1 MKEHIEAVKTF
12 MGKAGQNVPGELTIP
27 TEQELLLRAKLAME
41 ECLELCAALGVTIY
55 PKSMDQESIE
65 STDDLSFSFN
75 GKVDPVEALDAAV
88 DSLWVSTTGVAAIFG
103 LLDKLEAAIAA
114 VDKNNLEKFKSGY
127 KCPETGKWIK
137 DKNHK
142 KVDLESIVYAKELSQ
157 I

>member
-1 MKEHIEAVKTF
+1 MKEHIEAVRTF
-12 MGKAGQNVPGELTIP
+12 MGKAGQNVPGQLTIP

-55 PKSMDQESIE
+55 PKSMDQEPIE
-65 STDDLSFSFN
+65 STNDLSFSFN

-103 LLDKLEAAIAA
+103 LLDKLEEA
-114 VDKNNLEKFKSGY
+114 VTEVDISNLSKFIDGH

-137 DKNHK
+137 GKSYKPADIKGVIFNN
-142 KVDLESIVYAKELSQ
+142 EN
-157 I
+157 

>member
-1 MKEHIEAVKTF
+1 MKQHIANVKEF
-12 MGKAGQNVPGELTIP
+12 MEKAGQNVPGQLTTP

-41 ECLELCAALGVTIY
+41 ECLELCTALGVTIY

-65 STDDLSFSFN
+65 STNDLSFSFN
-75 GKVDPVEALDAAV
+75 GRIDPVEALDAAV

-114 VDKNNLEKFKSGY
+114 VDENNLEKFKSGY

-142 KVDLESIVYAKELSQ
+142 KVDLESIIHAEKLS
-157 I
+157 